1 MPKGTSKEMVGQHQ
15 DLICSEN
22 KYVELEDLVDLLKAN
37 PPQENVDPEDGGL
50 TLLGFSQ
57 IYDPAYEV
65 NDANDG
71 IPILTATSTKI
82 KKITEDI
89 TKKESLTEL
98 SDTLHLPTSMEAF
111 MQSMKSNGTTF
122 MNCTFNF
129 K

>member
-1 MPKGTSKEMVGQHQ
+1 M
-15 DLICSEN
+15 
-22 KYVELEDLVDLLKAN
+22 VDLSKPN
-37 PPQENVDPEDGGL
+37 PPQENVDSEDGGL

-57 IYDPAYEV
+57 IYDPSYEV

-82 KKITEDI
+82 KTTTKAITE
-89 TKKESLTEL
+89 KETPTEL
-98 SDTLHLPTSMEAF
+98 SDTLHPTTSMEAF
-111 MQSMKSNGTTF
+111 IQAMKSNGTTF